1 MGASLEQVLADDGFV
16 LLARHVL
23 PMKGDRPGFH
33 VGLHLRLVVADGA
46 LVPPN
51 HFLPSAERC
60 NLSLRID
67 LWVLRHAIAAFASHG
82 PLSGV
87 TTIGLDLTA
96 RSSADRGFHSQA
108 IDLLTEAG
116 PEVCRRL
123 SFAISETAAIANR
136 ADATRFIEQRQP
148 FGVRAAGLAISAA
161 IIATVWA
168 RSATMAACP
177 ERKWPRLRRVCQLAA
192 FSNRPQ
198 PSVQSTAPAA
208 DAPAAPSLFAPLAL
222 PARPLAPPRAA
233 PHLR

>member
-1 MGASLEQVLADDGFV
+1 MGASLEQVLEDDGFV
-16 LLARHVL
+16 LLAQHVL

-96 RSSADRGFHSQA
+96 RSS
-108 IDLLTEAG
+108 
-116 PEVCRRL
+116 
-123 SFAISETAAIANR
+123 